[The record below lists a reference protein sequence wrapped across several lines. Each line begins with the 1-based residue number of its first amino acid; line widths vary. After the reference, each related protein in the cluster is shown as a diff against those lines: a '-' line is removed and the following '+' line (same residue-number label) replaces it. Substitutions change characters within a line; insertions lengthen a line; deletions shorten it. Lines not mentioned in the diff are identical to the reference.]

1 MQNLKYHIVNIFSVV
16 LFSYLC
22 ASTINEIIRFSIEP
36 APGTKSIMSRRTVE
50 KKQKKRFE
58 EYNAILESGF
68 FKLSETP
75 VVGETGPQQTEVSS
89 LDSLE
94 LMGTIT
100 GPRSIA
106 RAMIKK
112 KGEKNPEI
120 FKLYGDV
127 YGYKLVSIMNTRVYL
142 KSGEEKVMLDLFAEK
157 KSSNGSKSPK
167 GSSTGRNIK
176 RNFSRS
182 EIKQKVLNN
191 LDNAMRGLLAGP
203 YREGGKIVGFQLKKV
218 KPYNILYKMGARSG
232 DVVKRINGHAV
243 DSTQKLYKLWDSLKN
258 ESKIMVDIDRRGTL
272 MTFDLNISD

>member
-1 MQNLKYHIVNIFSVV
+1 MQNIKYHLINVLSVV
-16 LFSYLC
+16 LFSYIS
-22 ASTINEIIRFSIEP
+22 ASTINEIIKFSI
-36 APGTKSIMSRRTVE
+36 APVPGNKKIKTGRSIE
-50 KKQKKRFE
+50 KKMKKRFE
-58 EYNAILESGF
+58 QYNAILESGF
-68 FKLSETP
+68 FKLADPSSNI
-75 VVGETGPQQTEVSS
+75 ETGPQTTEISS

-120 FKLYGDV
+120 FKLYTDV
-127 YGYKLVSIMNTRVYL
+127 YGYTLVSIRNTRVYL
-142 KSGEEKVMLDLFAEK
+142 KSGEEKVQLDLFAK
-157 KSSNGSKSPK
+157 KKDSNVSSAKSGPQ
-167 GSSTGRNIK
+167 TGRRIK
-176 RNFSRS
+176 RTFSRS

-203 YREGGKIVGFQLKKV
+203 YRKGGQVVGFQLKKV

-243 DSTQKLYKLWDSLKN
+243 DSTQKLYKLWDTLKN
-258 ESKIMVDIDRRGTL
+258 ESKIVVDIERKGSL
-272 MTFDLNISD
+272 MTFDLVISD